1 MNVSERAVKRNKFG
15 GLKYVYTKD
24 VMRELRAFFETEI
37 AVRFPHACL
46 LYWT

>member
-1 MNVSERAVKRNKFG
+1 MSESGRAVKRNKFG

-24 VMRELRAFFETEI
+24 VMAELRAFFELEI
-37 AVRFPHACL
+37 AVRFPAARV

>member
-1 MNVSERAVKRNKFG
+1 MKRNKFG

-24 VMRELRAFFETEI
+24 VMNELRTFFETEI
-37 AVRFPHACL
+37 AVRFPEARL